1 MKQPRV
7 PTITLML
14 EPRLRAGSS
23 VKMLCL
29 LLMLTMAVIQVGAQ
43 ARLND
48 TEREWLSTKAEIL
61 FVGQES
67 YPPFEFIHPR
77 HGGYT
82 GMAIELI
89 RWIATEFGFN
99 AAFLPMSFAN
109 AQQAVE
115 KGEADAL
122 TGIFASEERRRRFDF
137 SEEVFAVP
145 ASIFVR
151 TERTDILEPEDLKGK
166 QVAVQRGDY
175 AVEYLRNLGIQVS
188 YQYTDDFPSAL
199 TLVANGMADALIG
212 DEQIVLYYLY
222 STSLAGD
229 IKKVAAP
236 LYTGSDCMA
245 VAKGNELLLS
255 ILDKGLAHARA
266 TGTFNRIYE
275 KWLGTSYST
284 GVGRL
289 DKWVTP
295 LLVGFSILIMIALG
309 AIAWTLQLNRVV
321 QKKTAELRDLNLELK
336 DSNDRLTAA
345 NAQLIMDMEERA
357 RMEEERRRLEARM
370 IKAQNYESLSLLAG
384 SVAHDFNN
392 LLTTIIGAVDAAIN
406 TANLQPDTIKHLD
419 DAVDT
424 ARQAGEL
431 AKRMLDFSGRTVSA
445 REPINICEMISSMT
459 KVLEAASPHRT
470 PLRFHL
476 DEQAVMVRGDPVQL
490 RQVIVNLVLNAG
502 ESYESSDPL
511 LRIERLVSI
520 RVGVQDID
528 PVMVTTI
535 RAGHELPPG
544 RYAVIEV
551 ADSGSG
557 IEPETMGRLFDPF
570 FSTKKKGRGL
580 GLAALAGIVHAHAGA
595 IAVQS
600 VPDRRTT
607 FTVILPLAE
616 GSTTKTREKRSDATG
631 LRLKGTILLVEDQ
644 DGVRKTT
651 ARMLESLGL
660 QVLEAKNSTM
670 AATILRDQQET
681 IQGILLDLTIGGQDS
696 MANFALVRELAGD
709 IPVLVTSAYSD
720 AELQNLPSI
729 GALAGVL
736 EKPYDRPMLVGAILA
751 GFPDLDKTP

>member
-1 MKQPRV
+1 MKPIMVLLILIVAGTQLAAQ
-7 PTITLML
+7 T
-14 EPRLRAGSS
+14 RLSE
-23 VKMLCL
+23 
-29 LLMLTMAVIQVGAQ
+29 
-43 ARLND
+43 
-48 TEREWLSTKAEIL
+48 TERAWLASRAEIV
-61 FVGQES
+61 FAGQES

-99 AAFLPMSFAN
+99 AVFLPMPFAN

-122 TGIFASEERRRRFDF
+122 TGIFTSEERSKRFDF

-151 TERTDILEPEDLKGK
+151 TERTDVLEIEDLKGK
-166 QVAVQRGDY
+166 RVAIQRGDY
-175 AVEYLRNLGIQVS
+175 AMEYLSNRGIPVS

-199 TLVANGMADALIG
+199 NLVASGEADALIG

-222 STSLAGD
+222 STGLAGD
-229 IKKVAAP
+229 IKKVADP

-245 VAKGNELLLS
+245 VAKGNDILLS
-255 ILDKGLAHARA
+255 ILDKGLAHAKA

-284 GVGRL
+284 GTSRL
-289 DKWVTP
+289 DKWAMP
-295 LLVGFSILIMIALG
+295 LLAGFGVLLIIALV

-384 SVAHDFNN
+384 GVAHDFNN
-392 LLTTIIGAVDAAIN
+392 LLTTIIGAIDAAMG
-406 TANLQPDTIKHLD
+406 TGKLQPEAVQHLG

-445 REPINICEMISSMT
+445 REPLNLSEMISSMT

-470 PLRFHL
+470 PLRFQL
-476 DEQAVMVRGDPVQL
+476 DEQTVMVRGDPVQL
-490 RQVIVNLVLNAG
+490 RQVIVNLVVNAG
-502 ESYESSDPL
+502 ESYETSGSS
-511 LRIERLVSI
+511 IQTERLVSI

-528 PVMVTTI
+528 SVMVASI

-544 RYAVIEV
+544 RYAIIEV
-551 ADSGSG
+551 EDTGSG
-557 IEPETMGRLFDPF
+557 IEPETMGKLFDPF

-580 GLAALAGIVHAHAGA
+580 GLAALAGIVQAHAGA

-600 VPDRRTT
+600 SPDRRTT

-616 GSTTKTREKRSDATG
+616 GHQVQTRELGVNSAG
-631 LRLKGTILLVEDQ
+631 LQLKGTILLVENQ

-660 QVLEAKNSTM
+660 QVLQAKNSVM
-670 AATILRDQQET
+670 AAAILRDQQAT
-681 IQGILLDLTIGGQDS
+681 IQGILLDLTIGGQDNQ
-696 MANFALVRELAGD
+696 ANFSMVRELAGQV
-709 IPVLVTSAYSD
+709 PVIVTSAYSD
-720 AELQNLPSI
+720 AELQNLPAV
-729 GALAGVL
+729 GELAGVL
-736 EKPYDRPMLVGAILA
+736 EKPYDRPMLVGAILS
-751 GFPDLDKTP
+751 GFPELGKAEA

>member
-1 MKQPRV
+1 MKLPKR
-7 PTITLML
+7 LM
-14 EPRLRAGSS
+14 PDPCARAGSS
-23 VKMLCL
+23 VKIIL
-29 LLMLTMAVIQVGAQ
+29 LLLVLSLASAQ
-43 ARLND
+43 LAAQNRLSEA
-48 TEREWLSTKAEIL
+48 ERAWLASREEVV
-61 FVGQES
+61 FVGQLS

-77 HGGYT
+77 HGEYT

-99 AAFLPMSFAN
+99 AVFLPMPFAS

-115 KGEADAL
+115 TGEADAL
-122 TGIFASEERRRRFDF
+122 TGIFASEERRKRFDF

-151 TERTDILEPEDLKGK
+151 TERTDVLEIEDLQGK
-166 QVAVQRGDY
+166 RVAVQRGDY
-175 AVEYLRNLGIQVS
+175 AMEHLRVKGIQVS
-188 YQYTDDFPSAL
+188 FQYTDDFPSAL
-199 TLVANGMADALIG
+199 NLVASGGADALIG

-222 STSLAGD
+222 SGGLAGD

-245 VAKGNELLLS
+245 VAKGNDILLS

-284 GVGRL
+284 GTSNL
-289 DKWVTP
+289 DKWAMP
-295 LLVGFSILIMIALG
+295 LLVALGILMVIALT
-309 AIAWTLQLNRVV
+309 AIAWTMQLNRVV

-336 DSNDRLTAA
+336 ASNDRLTAA

-384 SVAHDFNN
+384 GVAHDFNN
-392 LLTTIIGAVDAAIN
+392 LLTTIIGSVDAAIN
-406 TANLQPDTIKHLD
+406 AGTLHPEASQHLAEAID
-419 DAVDT
+419 N

-445 REPINICEMISSMT
+445 REPLNLGEMIGSMT
-459 KVLEAASPHRT
+459 KVLEAASPQRT
-470 PLRFHL
+470 PLRFQL
-476 DEQAVMVRGDPVQL
+476 DGQAVMVRGDPVQL

-502 ESYESSDPL
+502 ESYEAGSSPA
-511 LRIERLVSI
+511 RSERLVNI
-520 RVGVQDID
+520 RVGMQEVD
-528 PVMVTTI
+528 PVMIATI

-551 ADSGSG
+551 SDSGSG
-557 IEPETMGRLFDPF
+557 IAPETMGRLFDPF
-570 FSTKKKGRGL
+570 FSTKKNGRGL
-580 GLAALAGIVHAHAGA
+580 GLAALAGIVQAHAGA

-600 VPDRRTT
+600 VPGRKTT
-607 FTVILPLAE
+607 FTVILPLAVDNSVQE
-616 GSTTKTREKRSDATG
+616 RETANRSVG
-631 LRLKGTILLVEDQ
+631 LQLMGTILLVEDQ

-660 QVLEAKNSTM
+660 QVLQAKNSTS
-670 AATILRDQQET
+670 AATILEEQRDT
-681 IQGILLDLTIGGQDS
+681 IQGILLDLTIIGQDS
-696 MANFALVRELAGD
+696 QEIFSMVRDLAGK
-709 IPVLVTSAYSD
+709 IPVIVTSGYSD
-720 AELQNLPSI
+720 TELQNLPSV
-729 GALAGVL
+729 GKLAGVL
-736 EKPYDRPMLVGAILA
+736 KKPYDRPMLVSALLA
-751 GFPDLDKTP
+751 GFPGLEKPGT